1 MPHDRPAF
9 SVCTRNT
16 NLHFV
21 SKNRVRTYVM
31 FNRTCCPPTHSFN
44 AHQAWIALLGID
56 RSLEEMVAS
65 AFRRGLCR
73 SPPTCTFDLCSYR
86 LVVGAMVTPAPRDCG
101 AVTPGSC
108 QSSGQF
114 ISFILSLRKDLPC
127 LGFVRTSTH
136 MSSVPRCSM
145 CTSH

>member
-1 MPHDRPAF
+1 MPHDCPVF
-9 SVCTRNT
+9 SVCTP
-16 NLHFV
+16 FV
-21 SKNRVRTYVM
+21 VLTYAM
-31 FNRTCCPPTHSFN
+31 YDKTCCPSTHSFD

-65 AFRRGLCR
+65 AFRRGLRR
-73 SPPTCTFDLCSYR
+73 SPPTCTFDLCPCRSV
-86 LVVGAMVTPAPRDCG
+86 LGAMVTPAPRDCG

-114 ISFILSLRKDLPC
+114 ISFILSLQKDLPC
-127 LGFVRTSTH
+127 FDFVRTFTH

-145 CTSH
+145 RTSL